1 MSLRLSLTRKFFA
14 SLLLCWPLL
23 LGAIEFSEAEKAYIA
38 ANPAIKLGADSNWA
52 PYEFINSD
60 GVHAG
65 IAADMLAL
73 VSEKSGLQFNVMP
86 DIWANT
92 MQRLRSGELL
102 GLSCAMKTSD
112 RSEYLWFSKPYMA
125 MSLGILVQNDRRDI
139 RSIDELRGKTV
150 AVNRDSYLHEWL
162 QQQHPKINL
171 LLTDSNDDA
180 IEAVS
185 FSRADAY
192 IGNIAVATSIM
203 QQRYYSN
210 LQVVAKVPGLTTQT
224 SIAIAKNQPLLSSII
239 EKSLAAISSEEKQ
252 HIVEKWYAESSRGE
266 AYEILPEKTAGLIL
280 SKAEQDWIDTHK
292 TLKVGVDPYWPPLDF
307 IEKGEHQGISAD
319 YLQLI
324 SEQTGLQFELA
335 DLPDWQAVLD
345 AAQQGNI
352 NLIAA
357 LSRNDQRDAFLDLT
371 QAFTDYPLALATT
384 QYGYLTTLND
394 FNGKKVGVVKGYFA
408 ESVLHN
414 FYPQIEMVYVPS
426 VREGL
431 EMLASDDIDAYF
443 DNIATISFSALN
455 AGLSHVNTSIIDE
468 YSAALHIGV
477 IKNQPQLV
485 SILNK
490 ALAAIS
496 DDQRREINQRWL
508 SLRTIETTDYQLLFE
523 IAGVLLLF
531 LAASF
536 FWIRKLHA
544 EVAKRRLSEQR
555 LRESQN
561 QLSRLINAMPM
572 SFLVTERES
581 GQILLANDYSY
592 LELGFTESQRPTL
605 TVRDF
610 YHPPSQRE
618 KIIEK
623 LRETGEVRNE
633 MVDVKPFNGRIIHA
647 LLSVIS
653 IEYQGKPAF
662 LGFFMNIND
671 RIELEQSLLK
681 AKAQAEAANQAKS
694 QFLANMSHEIR
705 TPMNAILGFTE
716 LLDEQVKEPRLK
728 SFIKTIQSAGNTL
741 LMLIND
747 ILDLSKIEA
756 GKLQIVKSAVDPH
769 QLFDEIT
776 NMFVLQVRN
785 KDLALQL
792 HIDDKL
798 PPGLLL
804 DATRLRQVLFNLLG
818 NAVKFTDEG
827 YVRLS
832 VTAHDI
838 DDHLSKLALHIEVA
852 DSGIGIPAKE
862 IDQIFELFAQQ
873 SGQDVRKYGGTGLGL
888 SITRRLVEMM
898 GGTITVRSE
907 SGKGSCFSIVLPDID
922 IAAVASE
929 KQRQQIL
936 GFDARQVQFQ
946 PATLLIVDD
955 IGHNRELI
963 RQHFL
968 DSAIDTLEAENG
980 QKAVNMVIANKPDLV
995 LMDIRMPVMDGYQA
1009 AQLIKKQYPDLPV
1022 IALTASV
1029 MRDDNES
1036 EKMHYF
1042 DGYLRKPVLRH
1053 ELVQMLS
1060 QFLAN
1065 DQVNPPREDSDSDDF
1080 SGLDNQQLRQ
1090 LIAALKAEPHEHWQL
1105 ARQTNSLSDIKRFA
1119 QSLKSVAAD
1128 YPLPALD
1135 RFASQLHERIDAFD
1149 IQGMQLL
1156 LREFDQLLDNLHHSL
1171 DQQKSS

>member
-1 MSLRLSLTRKFFA
+1 MNLQR
-14 SLLLCWPLL
+14 LLLSKLFVGLLLGWPLL
-23 LGAIEFSEAEKAYIA
+23 LGAVEFNNIEKAYIA
-38 ANPAIKLGADSNWA
+38 ENPIIKLGADNSWA
-52 PYEFINSD
+52 PYEYETPD
-60 GVHAG
+60 GEHAG

-73 VSEKSGLQFNVMP
+73 ISQKSGLQFEVIP
-86 DIWANT
+86 DLWADT
-92 MQRLRSGELL
+92 MSRMRNGDII
-102 GLSCAMKTSD
+102 GLSCAAKTPD
-112 RSEYLWFSKPYMA
+112 RSEYLWFSEPYMS
-125 MSLGILVQNDRRDI
+125 MSLGILVQKDRLDI
-139 RSIDELRGKTV
+139 RSIDGLHGKTV
-150 AVNRDSYLHEWL
+150 AINRDSYLHEWL
-162 QQQHPKINL
+162 EKQYPQINL
-171 LLTDSNDDA
+171 LLTESNNDA

-185 FSRADAY
+185 FSHADAY
-192 IGNIAVATSIM
+192 IGNIAVAISIM
-203 QQRYYSN
+203 KQRYLSN
-210 LQVVAKVPGLTTQT
+210 LQVVAKVPGLTTVT
-224 SIAIAKNQPLLSSII
+224 SIAIDKDQPVLIGII
-239 EKSLAAISSEEKQ
+239 EKSLAAVSAEEKQ
-252 HIVEKWYAESSRGE
+252 DIVDKWYAASNRGE
-266 AYEILPEKTAGLIL
+266 SFEILPEKVSGLIL
-280 SKAEQDWIDTHK
+280 SPAEQDWIKNNK
-292 TLKVGVDPYWPPLDF
+292 TLKVGVDPSWPPLDF
-307 IEKGEHQGISAD
+307 IEKGQHQGISAD

-324 SEQTGLQFELA
+324 SDLTGLQFELA
-335 DLPDWQAVLD
+335 ELPDWQAVLD

-414 FYPQIEMVYVPS
+414 FYPQIEVVYVPN
-426 VREGL
+426 VRKGL
-431 EMLASDDIDAYF
+431 EMLASNDIDAYF
-443 DNIATISFSALN
+443 DNIATISYNALSA
-455 AGLSHVNTSIIDE
+455 GFSHVNTTIINE

-477 IKNQPQLV
+477 IKNQPELV
-485 SILNK
+485 SIFNK

-508 SLRTIETTDYQLLFE
+508 SLRTVETTDYRLLIE
-523 IAGVLLLF
+523 IAAVLLLF
-531 LAASF
+531 LVASV

-544 EVAKRRLSEQR
+544 EVTKRRLSEQR
-555 LRESQN
+555 QHESQN
-561 QLSRLINAMPM
+561 QLSRLIDAMPI
-572 SFLVTERES
+572 SLLVTERES

-605 TVRDF
+605 SVRDF

-623 LRETGEVRNE
+623 LREIGEVRNE
-633 MVDVKPFNGRIIHA
+633 MVDIKPFHGRIIHA
-647 LLSVIS
+647 LLSFIS

-804 DATRLRQVLFNLLG
+804 DATRLRQVLFNLLS

-832 VTAHDI
+832 ASAHEI

-852 DSGIGIPAKE
+852 DSGIGIPAKN

-898 GGTITVRSE
+898 GGTITVSSE

-980 QKAVNMVIANKPDLV
+980 QLAVNMVIANKPDLV

-1065 DQVNPPREDSDSDDF
+1065 DQVSPPCEVNDSDDF
-1080 SGLDNQQLRQ
+1080 SSLDNQQLRQ
-1090 LIAALKAEPHEHWQL
+1090 LIAALKAEPHDHWQR
-1105 ARQTNSLSDIKRFA
+1105 ARQTNSLSDIKQFA
-1119 QSLKSVAAD
+1119 KSLKAVAID

-1135 RFASQLHERIDAFD
+1135 RFASQLNERIDAFD

-1156 LREFDQLLDNLHHSL
+1156 LREFDQLLDGLHHAL
-1171 DQQKSS
+1171 DQQKTH